1 VRNDR
6 PNDPRGWRSLTAVDW
21 LLLAGC
27 LALGL
32 LMVLM
37 VVLAFGLWEP

>member
-1 VRNDR
+1 VRDDR
-6 PNDPRGWRSLTAVDW
+6 PDPPRDWRALTAGDW

-32 LMVLM
+32 LLVLM